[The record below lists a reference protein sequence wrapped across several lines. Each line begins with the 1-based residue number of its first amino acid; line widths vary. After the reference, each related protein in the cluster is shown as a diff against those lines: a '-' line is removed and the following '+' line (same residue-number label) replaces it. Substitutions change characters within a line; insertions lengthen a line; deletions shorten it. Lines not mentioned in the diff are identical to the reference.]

1 MNPGPNIFKAIAA
14 FQATNPVARMDGT
27 NPHFKSKY
35 ITLEGV
41 VEVARTATEHGLS
54 VVQLVNGDEVL
65 TMLCHVSGEY
75 LTAATKIVADKQNA
89 HGYGSGITYARR
101 YALAAILG
109 IVADMDDDG
118 NAAIESTRKAKHSDD
133 FTAGDMKWM
142 FPRLKEL
149 GLTMDCV
156 NAYTDACN
164 RSRLSGMRK
173 EAAQD
178 LLKGLGDAGSDIRR
192 HFDAWR
198 MQNG

>member
-27 NPHFKSKY
+27 NPHFRSKY

-41 VEVARTATEHGLS
+41 VEVARKATEHGLS
-54 VVQLVNGDEVL
+54 VVQLVNGDELV

-75 LTAATKIVADKQNA
+75 LTASTKIVADKANA

-109 IVADMDDDG
+109 IVADVDDDG
-118 NAAIESTRKAKHSDD
+118 NAAAESTRKAKQSDE
-133 FTAGDMKWM
+133 FKAGSMRWM

-149 GLTMDCV
+149 GLTMDEV

-178 LLKGLGDAGSDIRR
+178 LLKGLGAAGSDIRR

-198 MQNG
+198 MNNG